1 MRTKN
6 LILKRIATLFLLVM
20 ILAGMMPVTAGKAA
34 AAYDSHY
41 GKYRLSF
48 SGYNVSIED
57 KWFPSGVA
65 FRMPSLSNCGYKF
78 VGWKC
83 GSRTYAP
90 GELIYVNGNMSFT
103 AVWRDFN
110 VTVII
115 RYFDIDPLNYPHKK
129 EYRMTDSG
137 TSHGYETM
145 GQYFSRKGIYFSPE
159 YSIEYNPY
167 QTINDDRTIYVWDW
181 GTGPESNTFVHW

>member
-6 LILKRIATLFLLVM
+6 LILKRIVTLLLLLV
-20 ILAGMMPVTAGKAA
+20 ILAGMMPMTAGKAGA
-34 AAYDSHY
+34 WDEHY

-48 SGYNVSIED
+48 SGYNVSIAD
-57 KWFPSGVA
+57 KWFPGGTA
-65 FRMPSLSNCGYKF
+65 FRMPSLPNNGYKF

-110 VTVII
+110 VTVVI
-115 RYFDIDPLNYPHKK
+115 RYFDYDPVYFPKKK
-129 EYRMTDSG
+129 EYRMTTTG
-137 TSHGYETM
+137 TSSGNETM
-145 GQYFSRKGIYFSPE
+145 GQYFSRKRIRFSPE
-159 YSIEYNPY
+159 YSNEYNPNR
-167 QTINDDRTIYVWDW
+167 TINDDMEIWVWDW
-181 GTGPESNTFVHW
+181 GSGPD

>member
-1 MRTKN
+1 MGGQYHENKEPDSEKN
-6 LILKRIATLFLLVM
+6 RNTVSA
-20 ILAGMMPVTAGKAA
+20 AG
-34 AAYDSHY
+34 DS
-41 GKYRLSF
+41 GRDDAR
-48 SGYNVSIED
+48 GD
-57 KWFPSGVA
+57 
-65 FRMPSLSNCGYKF
+65 KF

-129 EYRMTDSG
+129 EYRMTDTG
-137 TSHGYETM
+137 TSHGYETV
-145 GQYFSRKGIYFSPE
+145 GQYFSRMHVCFTPE
-159 YSIEYNPY
+159 YSIEYNSY

-181 GTGPESNTFVHW
+181 GTGPETDMSLYR

>member
-6 LILKRIATLFLLVM
+6 LILKRIATLFLLLV
-20 ILAGMMPVTAGKAA
+20 ILAGMMPAATGEA

-65 FRMPSLSNCGYKF
+65 FRMPSLANCGYKF

-110 VTVII
+110 VTVVI

-129 EYRMTDSG
+129 EYRMTDTG

-159 YSIEYNPY
+159 YSNEYNPY
-167 QTINDDRTIYVWDW
+167 QTILDDRTIYVWDW
-181 GTGPESNTFVHW
+181 GTGPDTDMSLYR